1 MKTPKNDFAMNNFQE
16 ERSNF
21 KIKIILILFCLH
33 FKLEHECEQHMCDMW
48 DWFVAEISEF
58 YDSDEPRW

>member
-1 MKTPKNDFAMNNFQE
+1 MNNFQE